1 MVFPLAD
8 WLALAAAF
16 VGLGGLVGISELL
29 RARGWRPTTTRR
41 GVHVGVGL
49 FVAGAPLLFSAPGP
63 VYALASVFVVINAVA
78 RGGHWWPGIHAAR
91 SKSWGTVAM
100 PLVLLLALALT
111 WSVATD
117 RIYILQGAFLVL
129 ALADPLASW
138 AGEEL
143 GHREWIPEATL
154 SGSGLFLGTAFILTV
169 GALLVSGEWEP
180 VKAIGAATTVAV
192 VTTAIEAIGRHGWDN
207 VFVVL
212 GVIVVL
218 VPLHDGRVSVDA
230 LLGASVV
237 GVGFG
242 ALAYASRGLDSRGA
256 VAGGLFAFSLIGI
269 GGWAW
274 ALPGFVFF
282 VFSSALSLLGTTSPA
297 GEEREQGPRTLRQVL
312 ANGGVAW
319 GLLATSA
326 VLPESPLLSEAFYF
340 GFLGALAAA
349 AADTWATE
357 FGVWGAGRP
366 WSLRTGA
373 PVPAGESGAVS
384 LGGTVAAMVGA
395 VSVAGA
401 AILGGGEPVPVSGW
415 MFVGIVGAGLVGML
429 TDSVVGAFL
438 QARYRDP
445 ARDRL
450 VENPTASDAVPVR
463 GWGRIDN
470 DTVNLLGTAAGA
482 LAALLFW

>member
-1 MVFPLAD
+1 MVFSLAD

-49 FVAGAPLLFSAPGP
+49 FVVGAPLLFSAPGP

-78 RGGHWWPGIHAAR
+78 RGGNWWPGIHAAR
-91 SKSWGTVAM
+91 SNSWGTVAM
-100 PLVLLLALALT
+100 PLVLLLALAST
-111 WSVATD
+111 WSVGAD
-117 RIYILQGAFLVL
+117 RIYLLQGAFLVL
-129 ALADPLASW
+129 AVADPLASW
-138 AGEEL
+138 GGEKID
-143 GHREWIPEATL
+143 GREWIPGATV
-154 SGSGLFLGTAFILTV
+154 SGSVLFFGAAFFLTAGILLT
-169 GALLVSGEWEP
+169 AGEWS
-180 VKAIGAATTVAV
+180 VARTVAAAIAVAV

-212 GVIVVL
+212 AVIFVL
-218 VPLHDGRVSVDA
+218 APLHDGRVSVA
-230 LLGASVV
+230 RLLGASVV

-242 ALAYASRGLDSRGA
+242 ALAYAGRGLDSRGA

-282 VFSSALSLLGTTSPA
+282 VLSSALSLLGATSSA
-297 GEEREQGPRTLRQVL
+297 GEEGEQGPRTLRQVL

-326 VLPESPLLSEAFYF
+326 VLPESPLLFEACYF

-357 FGVWGAGRP
+357 LGVWGAGRP
-366 WSLRTGA
+366 RSLRSGA

-384 LGGTVAAMVGA
+384 LGGTVAAAMGA
-395 VSVAGA
+395 VSVSGA
-401 AILGGGEPVPVSGW
+401 AILGGGEPVPVSGR

-445 ARDRL
+445 ATGRL
-450 VENPTASDAVPVR
+450 VEHPPASGEAPVA
-463 GWGRIDN
+463 GWRWVDN
-470 DTVNLLGTAAGA
+470 DAVNLLGTAAGA
-482 LAALLFW
+482 LAALLIW